1 MAMKETILP
10 ISDMSFPFS
19 DVVELN
25 VGGQVYM
32 TKYSTLTES
41 TLHSMFSRNNVK
53 DLPRDNRSRFFID
66 REGFLFRY
74 VLDNLRDKQLTLPDH
89 FPQKERLLREAE
101 YFQLGDL
108 V

>member
-1 MAMKETILP
+1 TC
-10 ISDMSFPFS
+10 SDMSFAFS

-53 DLPRDNRSRFFID
+53 DL
-66 REGFLFRY
+66 Y

-108 V
+108 VEGVTWSLRGVNEPPKGQ